1 MIRSSTDVKDSKQL
15 IHRFLN
21 RERDYG
27 ALLDTIAEKEHFLEG
42 LKADRE
48 VLEQEQHQLLQAA

>member
-1 MIRSSTDVKDSKQL
+1 
-15 IHRFLN
+15 
-21 RERDYG
+21 
-27 ALLDTIAEKEHFLEG
+27 LLDTIAEKEHFLEG